1 MELTACSEHSLKD
14 NTRFG
19 EAGSKSTKPPSV
31 PYSNQHVDDIPKDD
45 LFICLRPALALGQIF
60 GCFPFGGAIKMSAD
74 KLPYLT

>member
-14 NTRFG
+14 R
-19 EAGSKSTKPPSV
+19 EAGTKSKSPSV
-31 PYSNQHVDDIPKDD
+31 PHSNQHVDDDIPKDD